1 MGAAATVEVH
11 LTLAL
16 GNIRQT
22 VEVKATATP
31 VESETATQGHVVDTQ
46 QFTELPV
53 LGRNMG
59 NVLMWQAGIS
69 NLRQPDNNAATDVF
83 GIERWT
89 INGNYYGTH
98 TTVDGVENN
107 RTNGCCAEIG
117 MTSIDDIQ
125 EAVILTSNYTAEY
138 GRGGGAQEIF
148 VTKSGTRSFHG
159 EGFDFIQNT
168 DFNARS
174 YFSTT
179 VSAIEQNQ
187 FGGDIGGPVV
197 IPGHFNTDKTKRS
210 SSSRMRP
217 SSCVAMLSPPVSY
230 QRPWSARATLPA
242 PASAHSP
249 RSPSTRLPIRRFWW
263 NRPLERAG
271 AIMDRR

>member
-1 MGAAATVEVH
+1 MRLRWGLMVILAVVISTATARVMSAQEFIYGEITGFVVDPSGAAVPAASVSAVETGTGFQRAVSSDAKGFFNFGKLPIGTYNVSAEHAGFQRAVEVGVLLGRTALRSRFD

-16 GNIRQT
+16 GSVRQT

-31 VESETATQGHVVDTQ
+31 VESETATQGHVVDTK

-83 GIERWT
+83 GIERWM

-138 GRGGGAQEIF
+138 G
-148 VTKSGTRSFHG
+148 TR
-159 EGFDFIQNT
+159 
-168 DFNARS
+168 R
-174 YFSTT
+174 
-179 VSAIEQNQ
+179 
-187 FGGDIGGPVV
+187 
-197 IPGHFNTDKTKRS
+197 
-210 SSSRMRP
+210 
-217 SSCVAMLSPPVSY
+217 
-230 QRPWSARATLPA
+230 WSAGDLC
-242 PASAHSP
+242 HQ
-249 RSPSTRLPIRRFWW
+249 
-263 NRPLERAG
+263 ERHPELS
-271 AIMDRR
+271 R